1 MWIGYRPAP
10 PKNLEIVIQLDKSV
24 EIGGLKIWNYNKSAI
39 DCTKGIK
46 DIQILTSI
54 PNSEGKE
61 EQTLIWSGT
70 LDRGRGQINH
80 EYATFIKI
88 LPSIELPKE
97 VMQKQVVPPP
107 QPTSNLKKIENLP
120 ELQSDNCKQSS
131 EINAAEE
138 LKKYK
143 SEAQIPIAKSV

>member
-46 DIQILTSI
+46 DIQIFTSI

-61 EQTLIWSGT
+61 EQTLIWSGA
-70 LDRGRGQINH
+70 LDRGRGQLNH

-88 LPSIELPKE
+88 VPSIELPKE
-97 VMQKQVVPPP
+97 VIQKQVMHPP
-107 QPTSNLKKIENLP
+107 QPASNLKKIENLP
-120 ELQSDNCKQSS
+120 ELQSDYGKQSN
-131 EINAAEE
+131 ETNGAEE